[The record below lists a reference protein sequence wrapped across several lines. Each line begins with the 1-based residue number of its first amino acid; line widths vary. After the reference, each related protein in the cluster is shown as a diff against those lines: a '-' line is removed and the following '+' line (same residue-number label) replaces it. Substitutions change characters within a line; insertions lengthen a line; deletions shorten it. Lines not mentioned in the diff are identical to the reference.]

1 MNNLS
6 IPKHV
11 DIAIIGGGMAGLS
24 AAAALSEMGIKNIAL
39 FEAQKLANANG
50 SSFGESRMYRDCL
63 LYTSPSPR
71 DRVRSRM
78 PSSA

>member
-50 SSFGESRMYRDCL
+50 SLSL
-63 LYTSPSPR
+63 IHI
-71 DRVRSRM
+71 
-78 PSSA
+78 